1 MKTNFIKMLKKV
13 LIGLAVLIIIGGAV
27 AVVWAYPY
35 YMEIKENIS
44 SEARGRSVEI
54 PPTVQT
60 LAQVAD
66 YLETEKIIADK
77 SSFIQ
82 TATRKNY
89 QPAAGK
95 FKIPKEAKNNRDL
108 VLALRGQKRIAEIV
122 LHNIRTKEQLAG
134 VLGRQTSSDS
144 NTYIALFQDSVYLKT
159 LGVKPETVISL
170 FIPNSYEIYWSVDA
184 KGVLERMRKESDKFW
199 TDERLQKAKTLNL
212 NPAEVYTLA
221 SIVETES
228 QYNPERPR
236 IAGVYLNRLRQ
247 GWKLEA
253 DPTVVFAV
261 GDFEI
266 RRVLRSHLETPSPYN
281 TYLNTGLPIGPIYM
295 ASINAIDAVLNYEK
309 HEYMFFCAKPDLSGA
324 HNFARTLDAH
334 NANAREYHRWLN
346 NR

>member
-1 MKTNFIKMLKKV
+1 MKKV
-13 LIGLAVLIIIGGAV
+13 LIGLAALLLVGIAV
-27 AVVWAYPY
+27 AAVWAYPY
-35 YMEIKENIS
+35 YLEIKENIS
-44 SEARGRSVEI
+44 PAARNRSLTI
-54 PPTVQT
+54 PPTTQT

-66 YLETEKIIADK
+66 YLLAEQVIMDK
-77 SSFIQ
+77 NSFIQ
-82 TATRKNY
+82 TASRKSY
-89 QPAAGK
+89 QPSAGK
-95 FKIPKEAKNNRDL
+95 FKIPKEAKSNRDL
-108 VLALRGQKRIAEIV
+108 VLALRAQKRIAEIV

-134 VLGRQTSSDS
+134 VLGKQTSSDS
-144 NTYIALFQDSVYLKT
+144 NAYIALFQDSVYLKT
-159 LGVKPETVISL
+159 LGVAPTTLISL

-184 KGVLERMRKESDKFW
+184 KGVLERMKKETDKFW
-199 TDERLQKAKTLNL
+199 TAERLQKAKNLNL
-212 NPAEVYTLA
+212 TPTEVYTLA

-266 RRVLRSHLETPSPYN
+266 RRVLRSHLETPSAYN

-295 ASINAIDAVLNYEK
+295 ASINAIDAVLDYEK

-324 HNFARTLDAH
+324 HSFARTLDAH

-346 NR
+346 SR

>member
-1 MKTNFIKMLKKV
+1 MLKKI
-13 LIGLAVLIIIGGAV
+13 LIGLSLLVIVGTSTAAIWL
-27 AVVWAYPY
+27 YPY
-35 YMEIKENIS
+35 YLEIKENIS
-44 SEARGRSVEI
+44 EKARNKSIEI
-54 PPTVQT
+54 PDTVQD

-66 YLETEKIIADK
+66 YLENEKIIMDK

-82 TATRKNY
+82 TAVRKNY

-108 VLALRGQKRIAEIV
+108 VLALRAQKRIAEII

-159 LGVKPETVISL
+159 LGVKPETLISL

-184 KGVLERMRKESDKFW
+184 KGVLERMKKESDKFW
-199 TDERLQKAKTLNL
+199 TNERLQKAKNLNL
-212 NPAEVYTLA
+212 SPVEVYTLA

-281 TYLNTGLPIGPIYM
+281 TYLNMGLPLGPIYM
-295 ASINAIDAVLNYEK
+295 ASINAIDAVLDYEK

-324 HNFARTLDAH
+324 HSFARTLDAH

-346 NR
+346 SR

>member
-1 MKTNFIKMLKKV
+1 MLKKV
-13 LIGLAVLIIIGGAV
+13 LIGLFTLIIITV
-27 AVVWAYPY
+27 AVGLVWAYPY
-35 YMEIKENIS
+35 YIEIKENIS
-44 SEARGRSVEI
+44 PAARGRSVNI
-54 PPTVQT
+54 PENIQT

-66 YLETEKIIADK
+66 YLEAEKIIVDK
-77 SSFIQ
+77 NSFIQ
-82 TATRKNY
+82 TTTRKNY

-108 VLALRGQKRIAEIV
+108 VLALREQKRIAEII

-134 VLGRQTSSDS
+134 VLGKQTSSDS
-144 NTYIALFQDSVYLKT
+144 NAYVSLFQDSIYLKT
-159 LGVKPETVISL
+159 LGVRPETLISL

-184 KGVLERMRKESDKFW
+184 KGVLERMKKESDKFW
-199 TDERLQKAKTLNL
+199 NADRLQKAKNLNL
-212 NPAEVYTLA
+212 SPVEVYTLA

-295 ASINAIDAVLNYEK
+295 ASINAIDAVLDYEK

-324 HNFARTLDAH
+324 HSFARTLDAH

>member
-1 MKTNFIKMLKKV
+1 MLKKI
-13 LIGLAVLIIIGGAV
+13 LIALFLLIIIGSLLGA
-27 AVVWAYPY
+27 VWAYPY
-35 YMEIKENIS
+35 YLEIKENIQLQ
-44 SEARGRSVEI
+44 ARNRSVEI
-54 PPTVQT
+54 PASAQT
-60 LAQVAD
+60 IDQVAD
-66 YLETEKIIADK
+66 YLEAEKIIVDK

-82 TATRKNY
+82 IASRKNY

-108 VLALRGQKRIAEIV
+108 VLALRQQKRIAEIV
-122 LHNIRTKEQLAG
+122 LHNIRHKEQLAG

-144 NTYIALFQDSVYLKT
+144 NAYIALFQDTNYLNT
-159 LGVKPETVISL
+159 LNVKPTTVISL
-170 FIPNSYEIYWSVDA
+170 FIPNSYEIYWSIDA
-184 KGVLERMRKESDKFW
+184 KGVLERMKKEADKFW
-199 TDERLQKAKTLNL
+199 NAERLQKAKNLNL
-212 NPAEVYTLA
+212 SPTEVYTLA

-266 RRVLRSHLETPSPYN
+266 RRVLRSHLETPSSYN
-281 TYLNTGLPIGPIYM
+281 TYQNTGLPIGPIYM
-295 ASINAIDAVLNYEK
+295 ASVNAIDAVLNYEK
-309 HEYMFFCAKPDLSGA
+309 HEYMFFCAKADLSGA
-324 HNFARTLDAH
+324 HSFARTLDAH